1 MEKTTIVIILIVV
14 VAAAFFFI
22 PQLDGKGSELP
33 PILGVVSPDLEDV
46 PTNIPCNTNQDCVDY
61 AINQGAKE
69 EDVLTKCI
77 EQKCVYTV
85 DLTLPEGVW
94 EVTE

>member
-1 MEKTTIVIILIVV
+1 MDKTTIVIVLLVL

-22 PQLDGKGSELP
+22 PQLDGKGADL
-33 PILGVVSPDLEDV
+33 PILGVVQPDLEDV
-46 PTNIPCNTNQDCVDY
+46 PTNIPCNTDQACVDY
-61 AINQGAKE
+61 AVGQGAP

-77 EQKCVYTV
+77 DNFCVYTV
-85 DLTLPEGVW
+85 DLTLPEGTW